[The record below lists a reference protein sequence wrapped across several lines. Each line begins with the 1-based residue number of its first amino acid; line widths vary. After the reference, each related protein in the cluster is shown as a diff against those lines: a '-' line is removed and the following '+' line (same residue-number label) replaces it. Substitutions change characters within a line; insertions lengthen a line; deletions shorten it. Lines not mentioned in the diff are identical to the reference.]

1 MYRVIEPKRILAV
14 DIGGSKLL
22 TALADVSAQG
32 KVSFSGK
39 VRRELAAGLGKEE
52 IFSAVT
58 DAVDRTLSLVGAE
71 DGFDALGVTI
81 PGLADPKTARWI
93 YAPFSGI
100 RDFPI
105 GERLARKY
113 RRPVCGEND
122 VNACAWAER
131 LFGACRG
138 IDDFL
143 WVTVSNGI
151 GGGLIL
157 GGKIFAGHFGCAAE
171 FGHLKAVEGGALCGC
186 GGRGC
191 LEAEAAGPAIARRY
205 ALLTGNE
212 GFSARDVAEAARR
225 GDADAREVY
234 RKTGELLGKGAAA
247 AANLLN
253 PEAIVFGGGVA
264 ESFDLFVGGLIEKF
278 NSDIMT
284 FANKNV
290 RILKTEL
297 GYEAGLFAA
306 ASLPYR

>member
-1 MYRVIEPKRILAV
+1 MQPKRILAV

-22 TALADVSAQG
+22 TALAEVSAG
-32 KVSFSGK
+32 GNVSFSGE
-39 VRRELAAGLGKEE
+39 VRRELTRGLGKEDIWAE
-52 IFSAVT
+52 TAG
-58 DAVDRTLSLVGAE
+58 AADRTLELTGA
-71 DGFDALGVTI
+71 GNAFDCIGVTI
-81 PGLADPKTARWI
+81 PGLADPAGAVWI

-105 GERLARKY
+105 GGKLRRKY
-113 RRPVCGEND
+113 NKPVYGEND

-138 IDDFL
+138 VDDFL

-151 GGGLIL
+151 GGGLVL

-171 FGHLKAVEGGALCGC
+171 FGHLKVTEGGALCGC
-186 GGRGC
+186 GGHGC

-205 ALLTGNE
+205 AQMTGKE
-212 GFSARDVAEAARR
+212 GFSARDIAEAARR
-225 GDADAREVY
+225 GEAEALEVY
-234 RKTGELLGKGAAA
+234 RITGELLGKGAAM

-264 ESFDLFVGGLIEKF
+264 QSFDLLLGGMEKKF
-278 NSDIMT
+278 KSDIMT

-290 RILKTEL
+290 RIMKTRL

-306 ASLPYR
+306 ASLPFR

>member
-1 MYRVIEPKRILAV
+1 MLQPKTILAV

-22 TALADVSAQG
+22 TALAEVSAG
-32 KVSFSGK
+32 GEVSFSGE
-39 VRRELAAGLGKEE
+39 VRRELAAGLGKEDILAE
-52 IFSAVT
+52 VT
-58 DAVDRTLSLVGAE
+58 AACDRTLSLTGAA
-71 DGFDALGVTI
+71 GNFDALGVTI
-81 PGLADPKTARWI
+81 PGLADPKTALWI

-105 GERLARKY
+105 GAQLGRIYAK
-113 RRPVCGEND
+113 PVYGEND
-122 VNACAWAER
+122 VNACAWAEH
-131 LFGACRG
+131 LFGACRETG
-138 IDDFL
+138 DFL

-151 GGGLIL
+151 GGGLVL

-171 FGHLKAVEGGALCGC
+171 FGHLKVADGGALCGC
-186 GGRGC
+186 GGHGC

-205 ALLTGNE
+205 ARLTGKE
-212 GFSARDVAEAARR
+212 GLSARDVAEAARR
-225 GDADAREVY
+225 GEAEALEVY

-264 ESFDLFVGGLIEKF
+264 ESFDLFAGGLEEKF
-278 NSDIMT
+278 RSDIMT

-297 GYEAGLFAA
+297 GYNAGLFAA

>member
-1 MYRVIEPKRILAV
+1 MEPKRILAV

-22 TALADVSAQG
+22 TAMADVSAEG
-32 KVSFSGK
+32 EVSFSGE
-39 VRRELAAGLGKEE
+39 VRRDLAAGLGKDE
-52 IFSAVT
+52 IFAAVT
-58 DAVDRTLSLVGAE
+58 DAVDRTLLLTGAGN
-71 DGFDALGVTI
+71 GFDALGVTI
-81 PGLADPKTARWI
+81 PGLADPKTARWL

-105 GERLARKY
+105 GELLARKY
-113 RRPVCGEND
+113 NCPVCGEND

-138 IDDFL
+138 VDDFL

-151 GGGLIL
+151 GGGLVL

-171 FGHLKAVEGGALCGC
+171 FGHLKVVDGGALCGC
-186 GGRGC
+186 GGHGC

-205 ALLTGNE
+205 AQKTGKE
-212 GFSARDVAEAARR
+212 GLSARDIAEAARR
-225 GDADAREVY
+225 GDPDAREVF

-264 ESFDLFVGGLIEKF
+264 EAFDLFREGLKEKF
-278 NSDIMT
+278 NADIMT
-284 FANKNV
+284 FANKNI